1 MGNYK
6 KRELR
11 MLKCMNSQPETS
23 KWGDWAP
30 ENGCNNSVEVGDN
43 VAKVLCSE
51 CTQRTVNE
59 FGEIRNFKK

>member
-1 MGNYK
+1 MSNYK

-30 ENGCNNSVEVGDN
+30 VDGCKNSVEVGQD
-43 VAKVLCSE
+43 VAKVLCSD
-51 CTQRTVNE
+51 CTQQTVNVI
-59 FGEIRNFKK
+59 GEIRKFKK